1 MAWIRRRGNSF
12 ALIESYREGGKV
24 KQRYLRT
31 LTSTEAEALHTRS
44 DPTPTPEPLPFS
56 IGIAPAVVSH
66 PQSTIDIHAIMVPT
80 ALLPVDTT
88 PHRVPAS
95 PLTGRERCQMCDN
108 RLPLGGV
115 LCPKC
120 TGALLVRAG
129 SSVCERCQR
138 VIRFGGW
145 QQRFCC
151 SGCLAGSSH
160 TQGCS
165 LGDV

>member
-12 ALIESYREGGKV
+12 ALLESYRVGGKV

-31 LTSTEAEALHTRS
+31 LTPVEVEALGTKS
-44 DPTPTPEPLPFS
+44 EPTPTPERFPLS
-56 IGIAPAVVSH
+56 AGITRVVVSH
-66 PQSTIDIHAIMVPT
+66 LQSTIDIHTLIVPV
-80 ALLPVDTT
+80 ALPPVDTT
-88 PHRVPAS
+88 PPHLPAS

-115 LCPKC
+115 LCSKC
-120 TGALLVRAG
+120 TGALLVRPGPA
-129 SSVCERCQR
+129 VCERCQR
-138 VIRFGGW
+138 VRRFGGW